1 VQGAG
6 ATVGLFSVAPGIGF
20 ALFGAGVA
28 SYAIYKLTGPQR
40 HFNLFEI
47 HAFPLLRLRRDALR
61 SHALEGL
68 GLGIQSAALTVTTKR
83 RCVSRSLYLSSAC
96 FFGHG

>member
-1 VQGAG
+1 
-6 ATVGLFSVAPGIGF
+6 
-20 ALFGAGVA
+20 
-28 SYAIYKLTGPQR
+28 
-40 HFNLFEI
+40 
-47 HAFPLLRLRRDALR
+47 LRRDALR